1 MKIACIDTSML
12 LALAFD
18 EPTSDWVADQLASY
32 DGIFASNLLAA
43 EFAAA
48 CGREQVDM
56 TAEWLQALWWIL
68 PDRPLER
75 EIARV
80 ASTGHVR
87 GADLW
92 HLATALFLLSDRVAD
107 DEEERAR
114 VVFLT
119 LDETQ
124 RAAAEALG
132 FTAPRPP
139 SR

>member
-1 MKIACIDTSML
+1 MKIACVDTSML

-18 EPTSDWVADQLASY
+18 EPTSDWVADQLATF
-32 DGIFASNLLAA
+32 DGLFASNLLAA

-48 CGREQVDM
+48 CVRERVDL
-56 TAEWLQALWWIL
+56 ANEWLQPFWWIL

-92 HLATALFLLSDRVAD
+92 HLATALFLVSDRVAAEK
-107 DEEERAR
+107 EEPAR
-114 VVFLT
+114 VAFLT
-119 LDETQ
+119 LDQTQ
-124 RAAAEALG
+124 RAAAQALG
-132 FTAPRPP
+132 FTTPRPA